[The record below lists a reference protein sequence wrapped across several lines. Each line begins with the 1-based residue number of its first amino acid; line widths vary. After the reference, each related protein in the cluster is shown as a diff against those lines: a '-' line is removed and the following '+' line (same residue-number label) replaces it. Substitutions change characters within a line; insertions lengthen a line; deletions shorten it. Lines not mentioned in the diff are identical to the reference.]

1 MNTSYSYSF
10 PVIYRVTFL
19 VIFLFSLP
27 VQAFEQLEVQA
38 LMPGMVVLMVDGQRT
53 SIRSG
58 QTSEQGI
65 KLISSTTQSAVL
77 EIDGRQKSYQ
87 MGTSVS
93 ATFTQREQ
101 ITEQVIIDSYGMF
114 RAYGNINGQSVRF
127 LIDTGASSVAMSARD
142 ARKLGI
148 QYRLDGIESTAHT
161 ASGTAKAWR
170 IKFKSVRLG
179 QLHERN
185 VWGMVIEGNYPR
197 HVLLGMTFLNRMKVE
212 KEGNKMILT
221 KKK

>member
-1 MNTSYSYSF
+1 MSISYSYSL
-10 PVIYRVTFL
+10 PVFCRIISL

-27 VQAFEQLEVQA
+27 AQAIEQLEVQA

-65 KLISSTTQSAVL
+65 KLISSTTRSAVL
-77 EIDGRQKSYQ
+77 EIDGRQKTYQ
-87 MGTSVS
+87 MGTAVS
-93 ATFTQREQ
+93 ASFTQREQ
-101 ITEQVIIDSYGMF
+101 ITEQVIMDSYGMF
-114 RAYGNINGQSVRF
+114 RAHGSINGQSVRF
-127 LIDTGASSVAMSARD
+127 LVDTGASSVAMSARD

-148 QYRLDGIESTAHT
+148 QYRLDGIESTAQT

-170 IKFKSVRLG
+170 IKLKSVRLG

-185 VWGMVIEGNYPR
+185 IWGMVVEGDYPR

-212 KEGNKMILT
+212 KEGHKMILT

>member
-1 MNTSYSYSF
+1 M
-10 PVIYRVTFL
+10 PL
-19 VIFLFSLP
+19 
-27 VQAFEQLEVQA
+27 QAIEQIEVQA
-38 LMPGMVVLMVDGQRT
+38 LMQSMVVLMVDGERT
-53 SIRSG
+53 SIRTG

-65 KLISSTTQSAVL
+65 KLISSSTQSAVL
-77 EIDGRQKSYQ
+77 EINGQQKTYQ

-93 ATFTQREQ
+93 ASFTQREQ
-101 ITEQVIIDSYGMF
+101 ITEQVIIDPYGMF
-114 RAYGNINGQSVRF
+114 RAHGSINGQSVRF
-127 LIDTGASSVAMSARD
+127 LIDTGASSVAMSAKD

-148 QYRLDGIESTAHT
+148 QYRLDGQPSTAHT

-170 IKFKSVRLG
+170 IKLKSVRLG
-179 QLHERN
+179 QLHEKN
-185 VWGMVIEGNYPR
+185 VMGMVIEGDYPR